1 MFQRPPA
8 PCLHPSTALTAPSTC
23 QGSQVPG
30 TAMGPTQS
38 PHTVAKGSISCLLLG
53 WSWGCSQPS
62 TGSMPLTT
70 WAFFGKVWLLVFLP
84 FQWLPKHSQCPGT
97 GPAQT
102 GAAKGPPLRYR
113 DGCSEDLCPGTRPPP
128 EPFWGSLG
136 VWSPDRQGGEES
148 RTRCMHPMTH
158 VQLQGPGTVTF
169 HLCSRGETG
178 RIKRDAFGHEQ
189 KPRVWEGWTCHI
201 QRHTGT
207 RDTVTPPTPTPGVPG
222 TGNESHHPSRGH
234 QGG

>member
-70 WAFFGKVWLLVFLP
+70 WAFFGEGLVPCFSAFSVVAKTLPVPRNGPSSNWGCQGATAALQGWLFRRFVPWHTAPPRAFLG
-84 FQWLPKHSQCPGT
+84 LTRRLEPGQAGRGGEQDT
-97 GPAQT
+97 LHAPNDTRAAAGPWHRHIPPVQPRGNRTHQT
-102 GAAKGPPLRYR
+102 RR
-113 DGCSEDLCPGTRPPP
+113 
-128 EPFWGSLG
+128 
-136 VWSPDRQGGEES
+136 VWS
-148 RTRCMHPMTH
+148 
-158 VQLQGPGTVTF
+158 
-169 HLCSRGETG
+169 
-178 RIKRDAFGHEQ
+178 
-189 KPRVWEGWTCHI
+189 
-201 QRHTGT
+201 
-207 RDTVTPPTPTPGVPG
+207 
-222 TGNESHHPSRGH
+222 
-234 QGG
+234 